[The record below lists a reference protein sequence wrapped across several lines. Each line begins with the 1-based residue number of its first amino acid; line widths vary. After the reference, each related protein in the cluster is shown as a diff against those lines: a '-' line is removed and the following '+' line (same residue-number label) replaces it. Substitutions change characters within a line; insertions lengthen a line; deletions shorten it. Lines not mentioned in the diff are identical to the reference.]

1 MKYPKALTGVR
12 LFVPAEILCVIVSLL
27 TFIIVILVNNI
38 DFTNMQQT
46 NVLINRLAVGYLLVN
61 IFSIIAFV
69 LKLVGF
75 QIARKDER
83 QFRKSLFFSV
93 IGMIFILFGLFTAG
107 TFASFVWGVNEVANL
122 LVVIYAILAIYNLAE
137 KEDDQDVMKRGKI
150 ALVFIAIIF
159 GVAVINATITIF
171 IPTVDAVFKILGA
184 ALDLL
189 GHAAYL
195 SFLLAAKKM
204 LKNATV

>member
-46 NVLINRLAVGYLLVN
+46 DVLINRLV
-61 IFSIIAFV
+61 FSIIAFV